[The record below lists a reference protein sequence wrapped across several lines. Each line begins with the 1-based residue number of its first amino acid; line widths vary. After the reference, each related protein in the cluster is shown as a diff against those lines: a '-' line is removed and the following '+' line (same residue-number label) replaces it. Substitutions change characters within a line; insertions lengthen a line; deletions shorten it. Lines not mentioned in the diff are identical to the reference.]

1 MFYYCVLISPMWFS
15 SDTPDSIGTKD
26 IPLFAC
32 FDNLPV
38 AGPNAASAN

>member
-1 MFYYCVLISPMWFS
+1 MFYYLCPYFPMWFS
-15 SDTPDSIGTKD
+15 TDTPDSIGTKD

-32 FDNLPV
+32 FDNLPM